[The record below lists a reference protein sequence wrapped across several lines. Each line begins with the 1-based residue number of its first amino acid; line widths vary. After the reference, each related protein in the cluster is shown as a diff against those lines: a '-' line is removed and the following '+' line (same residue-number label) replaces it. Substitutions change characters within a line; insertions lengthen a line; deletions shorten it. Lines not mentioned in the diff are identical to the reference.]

1 MPELQAGLEGAR
13 QGPAVHALGHAQ
25 HALHRIEPIID
36 ALLGQVMAT
45 NACSINLSL
54 QAARGEQA
62 IDIDGLA
69 LEMQQLTD
77 ASSDALAQISSL
89 LAEASHALG
98 TLTELQ
104 ADAPHA
110 ALPSPAG
117 PRWAT
122 PREPVLDEE
131 RVLA

>member
-1 MPELQAGLEGAR
+1 MDPSLQQVSR
-13 QGPAVHALGHAQ
+13 QAQ

-45 NACSINLSL
+45 NAWSINLSL

-77 ASSDALAQISSL
+77 ASSDALAQMSSL

-98 TLTELQ
+98 TLTEPR

-110 ALPSPAG
+110 ASPAG